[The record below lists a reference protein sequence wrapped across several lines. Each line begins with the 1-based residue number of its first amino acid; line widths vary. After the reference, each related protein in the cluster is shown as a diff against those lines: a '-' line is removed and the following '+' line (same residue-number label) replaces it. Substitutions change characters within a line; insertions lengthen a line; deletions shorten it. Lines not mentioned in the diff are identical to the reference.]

1 MTDELAFELSAD
13 IDAAPERVWSV
24 MMDLERWP
32 EWTPSVSR
40 IQRLDPGEL
49 TPGKAVRIWQPGLVR
64 AVWRVTELVPD
75 ERFTWVFRSLGLR
88 STGTHRVERRGNG
101 ATRATLG
108 VRHEGVALRLV
119 RGWISGVTQRY
130 VTMEA
135 QGLKARC
142 ERS

>member
-1 MTDELAFELSAD
+1 MTDELAFELSVD

-49 TPGKAVRIWQPGLVR
+49 AAGKAVRIWQPGLVR
-64 AVWRVTELVPD
+64 AVWRVTELVPGQ
-75 ERFTWVFRSLGLR
+75 RFTWVFRSFGLR
-88 STGTHRVERRGNG
+88 STGIHRVGRRGNG
-101 ATRATLG
+101 ARATLG
-108 VRHEGVALRLV
+108 VRHEGLALRLL

-135 QGLKARC
+135 QGLKACC